1 MWLPDNFK
9 PHAWF
14 VIDFQRRA
22 RGLREAAQRD
32 NGCPGQGLPASEP
45 HRGKCEVGWSHLT
58 RLVGRWVDP
67 IQITGRRG
75 CVCLAWVRE
84 QETLSPQPS
93 GLVGQPFWK

>member
-32 NGCPGQGLPASEP
+32 NGCPGQGLPQN
-45 HRGKCEVGWSHLT
+45 LT
-58 RLVGRWVDP
+58 EESARWAGA
-67 IQITGRRG
+67 I
-75 CVCLAWVRE
+75 
-84 QETLSPQPS
+84 
-93 GLVGQPFWK
+93 